1 VTRSA
6 DGEPQQ
12 PGSLVRRTTDGSVA
26 TITLTDA
33 PHRNAL
39 SLELTTEL
47 AAAVTAASSDET
59 IGAIVVTAEPP
70 VFSAGGSLDDLLNPR
85 APLEEMYAGFEAIAR
100 APVPTIAAVGG
111 PAIGAGINVAL
122 ACDVIVCSPSA
133 RFDPRFLDV
142 GLHPGGGILWQLRER
157 VSRQAAAAMVL
168 CGDVLEGEAAA
179 ACGLA
184 WRCVADD
191 DLIEVATSLAHKAA
205 TRPRGLVCLTKQT
218 LDASA
223 AITDGAAAVALE
235 LEPQRRSMED
245 PIFLDRLQS
254 LREKVRPGA
263 VS

>member
-12 PGSLVRRTTDGSVA
+12 SGSLVRRTTDGSVA

-100 APVPTIAAVGG
+100 APVPTIAGV
-111 PAIGAGINVAL
+111 NVAL